1 MGTNAAR
8 ATEAEAP
15 SRRDLPPVRW
25 TDDLDAVLESWRRRA
40 WASQIAHYQV
50 AERLRRR
57 NRELG
62 LPVVIL
68 TTAVGTSLFATL
80 NQDQLAMG
88 LRIVVGTIS
97 VLAAIFAGIQAFFAF
112 AQRADQHVLAADW
125 YSSIRR
131 RIEQLQA
138 MPRASRGDARE
149 CLDGV
154 RKEINHVGSQFPEI
168 GEKTWNRVA
177 ARFGIQAPPEPSG
190 PVASVPAEV
199 SVP

>member
-1 MGTNAAR
+1 VVSEATR
-8 ATEAEAP
+8 ASEAESP
-15 SRRDLPPVRW
+15 TRRDLPAVKW
-25 TDDLDAVLESWRRRA
+25 NDDLDAVLETWRLRA

-80 NQDQLAMG
+80 NQDQLAMAW
-88 LRIVVGTIS
+88 RIVVGTIS
-97 VLAAIFAGIQAFFAF
+97 VLAAVFAGIQAFFAF

-149 CLDGV
+149 CLDGI
-154 RKEINHVGSQFPEI
+154 RKEMNHVGSQFPEI

-177 ARFGIQAPPEPSG
+177 SRFGIQAPPEPARTGTS
-190 PVASVPAEV
+190 APAEV